1 MMSEYGSN
9 NAQSAEE
16 EKEKRDLTNLF
27 TSVVVPRL
35 GRLVIRR
42 NGTPDCITCRQTP
55 ELRSSLSK
63 TIRFRAKQPT
73 YVIAY
78 RIKETALAQKDQD
91 GSSTPVKFLYS
102 MS

>member
-1 MMSEYGSN
+1 MMSEYGNS

-16 EKEKRDLTNLF
+16 EKEKRDLANLF
-27 TSVVVPRL
+27 TSTVVPRL

-73 YVIAY
+73 YAIAY
-78 RIKETALAQKDQD
+78 QMKDAALAQKDD
-91 GSSTPVKFLYS
+91 SSIPVKFLYAV
-102 MS
+102 